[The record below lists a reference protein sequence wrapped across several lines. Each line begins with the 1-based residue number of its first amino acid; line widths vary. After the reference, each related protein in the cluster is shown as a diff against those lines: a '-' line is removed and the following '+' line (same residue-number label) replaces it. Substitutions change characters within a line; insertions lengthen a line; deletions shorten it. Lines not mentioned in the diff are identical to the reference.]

1 MIVQIFEVMKKCEHE
16 QLVFCQEENSGLKAL
31 IAIHD
36 TTLGPALGGTRMW
49 TYDSEEAAV
58 EDVLRLSRG
67 MTYKAAAAGLNLGG
81 GKGVIIGNPK
91 TDKSEEM
98 WRAYGRFVQSLSGRY
113 ITAEDVGVNDKDLE
127 MVSQET
133 RYAVGL
139 PGKSGDPS
147 PATAYGCFY
156 GLKAVAEK
164 LWDNTSLAGK
174 TISIQGVGSVG
185 YHLCKYLIEEGS
197 NLIVTDIDQEAIDQV
212 KKAFDVTVVKPEE
225 IYRQEADIFA
235 PCALGAI
242 LNDETIPQLKV
253 KAVAGAANNQLAEE
267 EKHAKM
273 LEEKGILYAPDYVVN
288 AGGVTNV
295 SEELKIYD
303 EERAYR
309 HIAQIYDN
317 IHRVFQIAERDNIP
331 TYTAANRLAEERI
344 EKIRKVRSN
353 YIIM

>member
-1 MIVQIFEVMKKCEHE
+1 MNVFEIMRDCEHE
-16 QLVFCQEENSGLKAL
+16 QLVVCQEETSGLKAL

-49 TYDSEEAAV
+49 TYDCEEDAI

-91 TDKSEEM
+91 KDKSEAM
-98 WRAYGRFVQSLSGRY
+98 WRAYGRYVQSLGGRY
-113 ITAEDVGVNDKDLE
+113 ITAEDVGVDDKDLE
-127 MVSQET
+127 IVSQET

-156 GLKAVAEK
+156 GMRAVAEK
-164 LWDNTSLAGK
+164 LWGDASLKGR
-174 TISIQGVGSVG
+174 TISVQGVGSVG
-185 YHLCKYLIEEGS
+185 YHLCKLLSDEGS
-197 NLIVTDIDQEAIDQV
+197 QLIITDIDEEAIEQV
-212 KKAFDVTVVKPEE
+212 TNECEVTVVDTKD
-225 IYRQEADIFA
+225 IYRQEADIFV

-242 LNDETIPQLKV
+242 LNDETIPQLSV

-267 EKHAKM
+267 DKHAKM
-273 LEEKGILYAPDYVVN
+273 LEEKGILYAPDYVLN

-295 SEELKIYD
+295 SEELIGYNK
-303 EERAYR
+303 ERAYR
-309 HIAQIYDN
+309 QIAKIYDN
-317 IHRVFQIAERDNIP
+317 IHHVFQVAERDNIP
-331 TYTAANRLAEERI
+331 THQAANRLAEERI
-344 EKIRKVRSN
+344 EAIRKVRSN
-353 YIIM
+353 YVIL